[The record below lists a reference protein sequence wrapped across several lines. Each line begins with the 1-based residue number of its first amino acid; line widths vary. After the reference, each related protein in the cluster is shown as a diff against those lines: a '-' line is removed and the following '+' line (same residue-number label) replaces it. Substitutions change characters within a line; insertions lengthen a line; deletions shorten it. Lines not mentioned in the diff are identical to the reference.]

1 MCGRV
6 EHRVTAVS
14 HGAVASLF
22 AYQALP
28 PIGSPIARVALTLAL
43 GLATAPTSGGRW
55 SPDCDQF
62 ARWKKWDRRIPDELL
77 GFGGGP
83 LRHRGLSHWW
93 GLPAAVTWALAWACQ
108 HLPLLLALLLLVLTG
123 PQLLGWWS
131 HLWSDLWIGGQY
143 LGGKRPEADD
153 PAGAWDRK
161 STMDAD
167 DHPRG
172 PGIPVFPWWG
182 HVGLGYRV
190 GSIGEWVYVLATTLV
205 GAAAVYGAW
214 RGVDLPD
221 WTPAAAL
228 FGAGTVIGLGTI
240 NSIRGLPARSR
251 ARRAT
256 RRRIAA

>member
-22 AYQALP
+22 AYAALP
-28 PIGSPIARVALTLAL
+28 PIGSPVARVAITVAV
-43 GLATAPTSGGRW
+43 GLATAPTSGGKC
-55 SPDCDQF
+55 SPDADQF
-62 ARWKKWDRRIPDELL
+62 GSWKKWDRRIPDELL
-77 GFGGGP
+77 LCGGP
-83 LRHRGLSHWW
+83 MRHRGISHWW
-93 GLPAAVTWALAWACQ
+93 GLPAAATWGLHEACTR
-108 HLPLLLALLLLVLTG
+108 LPLLLAVLLLIVAGL
-123 PQLLGWWS
+123 PLLGWWS

-172 PGIPVFPWWG
+172 PGIPLFPWWG
-182 HVGLGYRV
+182 HVGLGWRV
-190 GSIGEWVYVLATTLV
+190 GSVGEWVYVLATTIV
-205 GAAAVYGAW
+205 GGAAVYGAW
-214 RGVDLPD
+214 RGVILPT
-221 WTPAAAL
+221 WSLPAAGIAAAAVVVL
-228 FGAGTVIGLGTI
+228 GTV
-240 NSIRGLPARSR
+240 NSIQGLPARTR

-256 RRRIAA
+256 RRRLAA